1 MSGVTEGSGSC
12 TCKRLSSR
20 FVPQNAPALG
30 SLPLRIPRTLRGR
43 VRYRL
48 LKLLSGVERMMR
60 TDVDA
65 EAERRIDA
73 VVFDLGNVLIDWNPR
88 HLYRKLFGN
97 DTEGMERFLAEVC
110 HGAWNERQDAGRTW
124 QEGIEEAIARYP
136 EHEELIRAY
145 RLRWDEMLGGPI
157 VETVAVLDE
166 LRKTDT
172 RLLALTNWSRETFPI
187 ALERYDFLHWFEGI
201 VVSGEER
208 LIKPDPAIFR
218 LLISRYGLD
227 ANRTVFI
234 DDSPRN
240 VDGAR
245 QAGLHAILFEGADA
259 LRASLRSVGLMI
271 DEQPHRAQ
279 RTQSGLTRT

>member
-1 MSGVTEGSGSC
+1 
-12 TCKRLSSR
+12 
-20 FVPQNAPALG
+20 
-30 SLPLRIPRTLRGR
+30 
-43 VRYRL
+43 
-48 LKLLSGVERMMR
+48 MR
-60 TDVDA
+60 TADA
-65 EAERRIDA
+65 VLERAIDT

-88 HLYRKLFGN
+88 HLYRKLFGE
-97 DTEGMERFLAEVC
+97 DTQGMERFLAEVC

-136 EHEELIRAY
+136 QHEELIRAY
-145 RLRWDEMLGGPI
+145 HLRWDEMLGGPI
-157 VETVAVLDE
+157 VETVAVLEE
-166 LRKTDT
+166 LRRADT

-218 LLISRYGLD
+218 LLISRYDLD

-245 QAGLHAILFEGADA
+245 QAGLHAIRFEGADT
-259 LRASLRSVGLMI
+259 LRASLKSLGLMGN
-271 DEQPHRAQ
+271 DTEHKGHK
-279 RTQSGLTRT
+279 TN